1 MIQLFIDLWEL
12 VAGPIMPD
20 YILKAFNWFSFAFIL
35 LMVFLPII
43 VLFTV
48 MWLAKGVGKYE

>member
-1 MIQLFIDLWEL
+1 MIQLFTDLWEL

-35 LMVFLPII
+35 LMVFLPFI
-43 VLFTV
+43 VFFV
-48 MWLAKGVGKYE
+48 VSWLAKRVGKYD

>member
-35 LMVFLPII
+35 LMVFLPFI
-43 VLFTV
+43 VFFV
-48 MWLAKGVGKYE
+48 VSWLAKRVGKYD